1 MLSKLAVVA
10 LEHVGAA
17 DLLQIFVEERSGL
30 DQMPVGVDHRM
41 SQAIAERPHSRDIFG
56 IHV

>member
-1 MLSKLAVVA
+1 MLAELAIVA

-17 DLLQIFVEERSGL
+17 NLLQIFVEERSRF
-30 DQMPVGVDHRM
+30 DEMPVGVDHRM